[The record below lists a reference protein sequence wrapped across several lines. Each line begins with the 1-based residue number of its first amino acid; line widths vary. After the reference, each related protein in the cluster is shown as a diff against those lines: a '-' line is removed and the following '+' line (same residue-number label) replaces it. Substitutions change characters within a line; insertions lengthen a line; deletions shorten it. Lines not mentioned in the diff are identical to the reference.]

1 MGITLE
7 RWLRL
12 RTYLSEDA
20 LGGPRV
26 LKMNWV
32 INVQKG
38 GTLPFVLALMVLTD
52 TWTIT
57 AWTYLAMHGSY
68 GLIWLLKDAV
78 MPDKRWQ
85 TQITFGGAFLTFA
98 LVLGPYW
105 LAPILLVADD
115 TQQPSWLLAVAIIA
129 YALGVVTMM
138 SSDAQKHYTLANRR
152 GLITT
157 GWFARVRHP
166 NYLGEMVLYASF
178 ALVAGHVIPWLVL
191 LWVWLALFL
200 PNMLGKEA
208 SMSRYPQWAA
218 YKARTG
224 MLLPRL
230 RRPAARPEDSDA
242 APTRPAGGLPA
253 VSGGGPT
260 GGSGLPLSDA

>member
-1 MGITLE
+1 MGITLD

-12 RTYLSEDA
+12 RSYLSEDF

-32 INVQKG
+32 INFQKG
-38 GTLPFVLALMVLTD
+38 GTLPFVLGLMALTD
-52 TWTIT
+52 TWTVT
-57 AWTYLAMHGSY
+57 AWTYLALHGSY

-78 MPDKRWQ
+78 MPDGRWQ
-85 TQITFGGAFLTFA
+85 TRITLGGAFMTFA

-115 TQQPSWLLAVAIIA
+115 TQQPPWLLACATIS
-129 YALGVVTMM
+129 YALGVVLMM
-138 SSDAQKHYTLANRR
+138 ASDGQKHFTLQHRR

-178 ALVAGHVIPWLVL
+178 AVVAGHWIPWLVL
-191 LWVWLALFL
+191 AWVWLALFV

-208 SMSRYPQWAA
+208 SMSRYPEWAA

-230 RRPAARPEDSDA
+230 RRPAAVPGAQSAVDA
-242 APTRPAGGLPA
+242 GVNVGAADPAP
-253 VSGGGPT
+253 PT
-260 GGSGLPLSDA
+260 GIEVR

>member
-1 MGITLE
+1 MTLD
-7 RWLRL
+7 RWTQL
-12 RTYLSEDA
+12 RTYLSEDF
-20 LGGPRV
+20 LGGPRA
-26 LKMNWV
+26 LKLNWV
-32 INVQKG
+32 INFQKG
-38 GTLPFVLALMVLTD
+38 GTLPFVLGLMVLTD
-52 TWTIT
+52 TWTVT
-57 AWTYLAMHGSY
+57 AWTYLALHGSY

-78 MPDKRWQ
+78 IPDARWQ
-85 TQITFGGAFLTFA
+85 RRITFGGAFMSFA

-115 TQQPSWLLAVAIIA
+115 TEQPPWLLACATIA
-129 YALGVVTMM
+129 YALGVVLMM
-138 SSDAQKHYTLANRR
+138 ASDGQKHYTLQLRR

-178 ALVAGHVIPWLVL
+178 AVVAGHWIPWLVL
-191 LWVWLALFL
+191 AWVWLALFL

-208 SMSRYPQWAA
+208 SMSRYPEWAA

-230 RRPAARPEDSDA
+230 RRPTAPAADSESAQNPPAPLPVVHVDA
-242 APTRPAGGLPA
+242 EGQASAA
-253 VSGGGPT
+253 K
-260 GGSGLPLSDA
+260 

>member
-1 MGITLE
+1 M
-7 RWLRL
+7 
-12 RTYLSEDA
+12 
-20 LGGPRV
+20 
-26 LKMNWV
+26 
-32 INVQKG
+32 
-38 GTLPFVLALMVLTD
+38 
-52 TWTIT
+52 
-57 AWTYLAMHGSY
+57 
-68 GLIWLLKDAV
+68 
-78 MPDKRWQ
+78 
-85 TQITFGGAFLTFA
+85 
-98 LVLGPYW
+98 
-105 LAPILLVADD
+105 
-115 TQQPSWLLAVAIIA
+115 
-129 YALGVVTMM
+129 
-138 SSDAQKHYTLANRR
+138 
-152 GLITT
+152 
-157 GWFARVRHP
+157 
-166 NYLGEMVLYASF
+166 
-178 ALVAGHVIPWLVL
+178 L